1 MMEVPLPKDHEGR
14 EIPLD
19 TEVLYDVNGKLAEVK
34 AEKAGDE

>member
-19 TEVLYDVNGKLAEVK
+19 TLVLYDAKGGEMH
-34 AEKAGDE
+34 EPRFH